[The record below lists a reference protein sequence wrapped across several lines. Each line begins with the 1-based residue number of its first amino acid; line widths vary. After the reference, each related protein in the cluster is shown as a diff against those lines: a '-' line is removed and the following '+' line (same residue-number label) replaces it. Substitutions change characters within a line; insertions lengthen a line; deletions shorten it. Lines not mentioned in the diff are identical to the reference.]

1 MFEAPTKTKLYE
13 SVKSLLSLADSI
25 KVQVKDLSYSEKLIL
40 LTIETLQADGSSEEV
55 RISLVDGGE
64 GKYKLNKISEKNA
77 FILEDNLWQVVEPGN
92 PNAANEE
99 DAEPSLGV
107 LKMVV
112 KPLVRNVNNI
122 SMEMLATALVSESEE
137 L

>member
-1 MFEAPTKTKLYE
+1 MNLYIFTDSYYYYPPT
-13 SVKSLLSLADSI
+13 
-25 KVQVKDLSYSEKLIL
+25 QRRCRGGGQDL
-40 LTIETLQADGSSEEV
+40 G
-55 RISLVDGGE
+55 VDGGE

>member
-13 SVKSLLSLADSI
+13 SVKSLLSLEDSI
-25 KVQVKDLSYSEKLIL
+25 KVQVKDISYSEKLIL

-92 PNAANEE
+92 AANEE